1 MWVEAT
7 GPCGATVRA
16 VKSWQPPAL
25 ILVVVAIAAAGFALG
40 GPGTGISILGLS
52 LVVLVVTLILRTPP
66 NPIGRNPHP
75 ESARRI
81 LIVAITPIDHPKAI
95 EEVARQVD
103 LGGLREEAE
112 IRVLAL
118 ARNTF
123 LERWATDLSR
133 ARERAQRDLV
143 ISVASLELAGLTAGA
158 GVGDED
164 LAKAVEDQL
173 VTFDATE
180 IYLVAGTGYLD
191 EKLLSRLETRVQ
203 PPVRTIAL
211 PRYPGAES
219 GLN

>member
-1 MWVEAT
+1 M
-7 GPCGATVRA
+7 
-16 VKSWQPPAL
+16 KSWQPPAL
-25 ILVVVAIAAAGFALG
+25 ILAVVALAAAGFALG

-52 LVVLVVTLILRTPP
+52 LVGLVVALILRSPP
-66 NPIGRNPHP
+66 NPIGRTPHP

-81 LIVAITPIDHPKAI
+81 LIVAITPIEHPKAI

-118 ARNTF
+118 ARSTF

-143 ISVASLELAGLTAGA
+143 ITVASLELAGLTAGA

-164 LAKAVEDQL
+164 LAKAVEDEL
-173 VTFDATE
+173 ATFDATE
-180 IYLVAGTGYLD
+180 IYLVAGAGDLE
-191 EKLLSRLETRVQ
+191 EKPLSRLGMRVQ
-203 PPVRTIAL
+203 PPVRMITL